1 MSNET
6 TQRYPFALVTLT
18 TLFFMWGFITC
29 LNDILIPYLKE
40 IFELTHFQSNLV
52 QLAFVCTCFRNKDCT
67 YISAIRLEAPITL
80 VGLTALS
87 VEIITKRSALY
98 LIAMSAIFFVPNTLA
113 RMAWVGK
120 SSISGTCL

>member
-52 QLAFVCTCFRNKDCT
+52 QLAFFLA
-67 YISAIRLEAPITL
+67 YFIISLFYLVVSAAIGDPIMK
-80 VGLTALS
+80 
-87 VEIITKRSALY
+87 I
-98 LIAMSAIFFVPNTLA
+98 
-113 RMAWVGK
+113 
-120 SSISGTCL
+120 